1 MSSILENI
9 TGPQP
14 EPEADNGDVFIE
26 HNKFIMNLDS
36 KEILRRLLR
45 LTLPQ
50 DVI

>member
-1 MSSILENI
+1 MSSILEDI
-9 TGPQP
+9 MEPQP
-14 EPEADNGDVFIE
+14 EPEVGSWDVFIE
-26 HNKFIMNLDS
+26 QIHHNLDS